1 MTPPMPARAV
11 CLRLQLDPTTAGTV
25 TVSRE
30 RAFAD
35 FAFANLVLTLLVW
48 NFMG

>member
-1 MTPPMPARAV
+1 MLMLPLPAV
-11 CLRLQLDPTTAGTV
+11 CLRLQLDPSTAGTIAI
-25 TVSRE
+25 SRE

-35 FAFANLVLTLLVW
+35 YAFANLVLTLLVW

>member
-1 MTPPMPARAV
+1 MTVPLPGV
-11 CLRLQLDPTTAGTV
+11 QCVLRLQLDPTTAGTV